1 MLLDAQHSTRRRTGP
16 SPSSLVG
23 SVGLH
28 VVLIGW
34 MFFGPSLG
42 GRPPQPAKN
51 IYQQLIEPN
60 EKKLVWY
67 SFRDKLPQV
76 SPLERHGISRPPR
89 TERTT
94 EKQTIVANPRRADKS
109 KQMVYLPAPPREVDH
124 EVPAPNLF
132 AFAVPKLQPPAPKP
146 EAKLFAPPPEV
157 LKEIL
162 PPEPLPAA
170 PDVQAAAAKVD
181 VPQADALPR
190 PAARPFVPPAEARR
204 APEPDPAVPDAPQVA
219 ANSAKPNL
227 PTRQFVLPPE
237 PKPAVRPDPT
247 VPDAPKIAANAAN
260 PDLPQAGALPRPQPK
275 KFVPPPEPKRPVR
288 PDQPVP
294 DAPAIAMNSA
304 KPNMPARQFLPPPEP
319 KRTPRPGPAVPDA
332 PKVGPTMAKLY
343 LPQAGSLPKPQ
354 PKVFIPPREPQRAS
368 GPAPSMPSAPAV
380 GGASARVDLPQAGS
394 LPKPPPRGFR
404 APASSKPTPGSPGPL
419 PDAPQVASQRTYVAP
434 AASPAAAAP
443 GAPEIETAPA
453 LDAQAAAG
461 NLTAAIVGLK
471 PADQLVELP
480 DSAHSAQFSSG
491 PKRTEDGG
499 KGEPVETAKIFVPD
513 LMIRDGA
520 IASPDATVL
529 KKVMQAA
536 AAPTSAANIEQ
547 AARTAAPVIRSE
559 TRLPGIIQ
567 VPTAPDPRLTGR
579 NIYMV
584 AIQMPNV
591 TSFIGSWTMWFA
603 DREPMPGE
611 VREMRPP
618 VPTHKVDPKYVASA
632 AAERVEGKVQLSAV
646 IRRDGRVESVAV
658 LQHLDDRLDFAATQA
673 LQKWEFLPARRD
685 GRTVDVDAI
694 FEIPFRLEPLAT
706 KK

>member
-1 MLLDAQHSTRRRTGP
+1 MLLDAQNSTRRRTGP

-28 VVLIGW
+28 VLLIGW
-34 MFFGPSLG
+34 MFFGPSLSD
-42 GRPPQPAKN
+42 RPPQPAKN

-67 SFRDKLPQV
+67 NFRDKLPQV

-89 TERTT
+89 TDRTT
-94 EKQTIVANPRRADKS
+94 EKQTIVSNPRQPDKS

-132 AFAVPKLQPPAPKP
+132 AFAVPKLQPPPPKP

-181 VPQADALPR
+181 VPQADALPK
-190 PAARPFVPPAEARR
+190 PVARPFVPPTDAKR
-204 APEPDPAVPDAPQVA
+204 APQ
-219 ANSAKPNL
+219 
-227 PTRQFVLPPE
+227 
-237 PKPAVRPDPT
+237 PDPT
-247 VPDAPKIAANAAN
+247 VPDAPKVAANSAKL
-260 PDLPQAGALPRPQPK
+260 DLPQADALPRPQPK
-275 KFVPPPEPKRPVR
+275 RFVPPPEPKRPVR

-294 DAPAIAMNSA
+294 DAPAIAMA
-304 KPNMPARQFLPPPEP
+304 TARPNMPARQFLPPPEP
-319 KRTPRPGPAVPDA
+319 RRAARPGPTVPDA
-332 PKVGPTMAKLY
+332 PKVGPTSAKLY
-343 LPQAGSLPKPQ
+343 LPQPGSLPKPQ
-354 PKVFIPPREPQRAS
+354 PKVFVPPRQATHAA

-380 GGASARVDLPQAGS
+380 GGISARVDLPQAGS
-394 LPKPPPRGFR
+394 LPKPQPRGFR
-404 APASSKPTPGSPGPL
+404 APASSKPPPGSSAPL
-419 PDAPQVASQRTYVAP
+419 PDAPQVASQRSYVPLANT
-434 AASPAAAAP
+434 PAAAAP
-443 GAPEIETAPA
+443 GAPAIETAPA

-520 IASPDATVL
+520 MASPDATVL

-536 AAPTSAANIEQ
+536 AAPTSAANIEA
-547 AARTAAPVIRSE
+547 AARAAAPTLRPE

-567 VPTAPDPRLTGR
+567 VPSAPDPRFTGR

-618 VPTHKVDPKYVASA
+618 VPTRKVDPKYVASA
-632 AAERVEGKVQLSAV
+632 AAERVEGKVQLAAV
-646 IRRDGRVESVAV
+646 I
-658 LQHLDDRLDFAATQA
+658 
-673 LQKWEFLPARRD
+673 RRD